1 VSDGRTDRS
10 RSEDAPPKT
19 NLANDRRGGAALN
32 AWFGRDHRSGTITP
46 QRIDRD
52 FAVACHPREVDHTVR
67 SNGR

>member
-1 VSDGRTDRS
+1 VAKHMLPMTILLVASAPGLAQAPAPVSKAT
-10 RSEDAPPKT
+10 
-19 NLANDRRGGAALN
+19 
-32 AWFGRDHRSGTITP
+32 FI